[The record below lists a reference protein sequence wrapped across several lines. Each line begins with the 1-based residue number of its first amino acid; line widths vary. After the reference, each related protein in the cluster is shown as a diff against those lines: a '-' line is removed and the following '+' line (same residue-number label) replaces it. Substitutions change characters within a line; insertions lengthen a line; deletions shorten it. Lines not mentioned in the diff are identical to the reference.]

1 MNYKYKKT
9 KKNMLPKLKPINDK
23 DKKYHYKLSETF
35 KKRKRA
41 INEYINTKSKKTG
54 KSKRDIA
61 KSKKARLNVLRIYR
75 RNKNKNQC
83 KIITHDMKYLDK
95 VYKLNKTQ
103 NICS

>member
-54 KSKRDIA
+54 IEIFGFFNSSICGRLVLKIYNYNKIRDFNLKFIRTA
-61 KSKKARLNVLRIYR
+61 GE
-75 RNKNKNQC
+75 
-83 KIITHDMKYLDK
+83 
-95 VYKLNKTQ
+95 KTI
-103 NICS
+103 NNLTFFKF